1 MIKAI
6 LTLLIS
12 ISFFVNVQGQE
23 KKDLAISVSAGF
35 LNSPYYNLAK
45 PMGFYK
51 IDFDYHLTS
60 RHIIAANY
68 LDGKHHYYDNT
79 LSNDP
84 TGSGYLDGTN
94 SEAQYRTF
102 SILYKY
108 KIFDNTLFSI
118 VPGVGAGVMTHTRE
132 YPYKEVNASY
142 SRISSWSDLVF
153 PVNVDIN
160 LKVYTRWQIGLTGGF
175 LIHPDY
181 PILGLHGGPKL
192 SFVLP

>member
-1 MIKAI
+1 MKI
-6 LTLLIS
+6 LSLLLFIL
-12 ISFFVNVQGQE
+12 FFVQSVKGQE
-23 KKDLAISVSAGF
+23 KKDLAISVGAGA
-35 LNSPYYNLAK
+35 LNSPIYNMAK

-68 LDGKHHYYDNT
+68 LAGKHHYYDNV

-84 TGSGYLDGTN
+84 TGSGYWDGTN

-102 SILYKY
+102 SLLYKY
-108 KIFDNTLFSI
+108 KIIDNTLFSI
-118 VPGVGAGVMTHTRE
+118 VPGVGAGIMTHTRE
-132 YPYKEVNASY
+132 YPYKEINASY
-142 SRISSWSDLVF
+142 NRISSWSDLVF
-153 PVNVDIN
+153 PVNLDIDY
-160 LKVYTRWQIGLTGGF
+160 KASSRWQFGLTGGF

-181 PILGLHGGPKL
+181 PILALHAGPKL